1 MNKHLKQL
9 IDLSGIDKAI
19 DGFLPEEQRI
29 NGALTNLQDEQKRAA
44 HQIDE
49 LEVAIEE
56 NHNKIVKNE
65 VHLAELN
72 DKLTSLSKKSG
83 DIKTEKEMKALQLE
97 EEIAREQV
105 AYANEEIARLQKI
118 ESARKDEIA
127 ALKAR
132 IGEIDGQIEEAK
144 KASAEALAALEEKK
158 KKFYKEKEEL
168 VKEVPQK
175 VLFFYE
181 KIRRWAGNS
190 AVVPV
195 KKQACYGCFM
205 KVSDKVYG
213 EVITSSEIVT
223 CPNCGRILYIE
234 AEEEAAAPAA

>member
-19 DGFLPEEQRI
+19 DGFIPEEQRI
-29 NGALTNLQDEQKRAA
+29 NSAMTTLQEEQKQAA
-44 HQIDE
+44 AQIDE
-49 LEVAIEE
+49 LGAAIEE
-56 NHNKIVKNE
+56 NHNKIAKNE

-72 DKLTSLSKKSG
+72 DKIAAFSKKSG

-105 AYANEEIARLQKI
+105 AYANEEIERLQKI
-118 ESARKDEIA
+118 ETARKEEIET
-127 ALKAR
+127 LKTR

-144 KASAEALAALEEKK
+144 KQSAEALAALEEKK

-205 KVSDKVYG
+205 KVSDKVYS
-213 EVITSSEIVT
+213 EVIDSAEIVT

-234 AEEEAAAPAA
+234 TEEAAAPAA